1 LALLSRSLRSVA
13 RHAALYLLTSVAVI
27 GAEALIVFNW
37 HTNAGIAVLIA
48 SFVVEPFFIAIVT
61 AFTYADVRGD
71 FSAQATWL
79 RVLERSWAVLIIG
92 LLVDLVAIIGFQSIG
107 AADVF
112 DKLLGAGVIIIA
124 VSLVFADVH
133 ATVVDD
139 AEPWWFLVPRS
150 LGASIAVAWQGIAFA
165 RALITFML
173 RVLLP
178 SLLAVLVQNL
188 LEARHAPAPLF
199 WANAVSVL
207 LLLPPVQAFCTLV
220 YLDAIGYEP
229 KHP

>member
-1 LALLSRSLRSVA
+1 M
-13 RHAALYLLTSVAVI
+13 RHAVLYGLTCVVVI

-37 HTNAGIAVLIA
+37 HTNIYIAVSVA
-48 SFVVEPFFIAIVT
+48 SVVLEPFFVAIVN

-71 FSAQATWL
+71 LSAGATWL

-92 LLVDLVAIIGFQSIG
+92 LVVQVITAIGFQSISAG
-107 AADVF
+107 DIF
-112 DKLLGAGVIIIA
+112 DKLLGAGVIIVA

-150 LGASIAVAWQGIAFA
+150 LGASMAVAWQGVAFA
-165 RALITFML
+165 RALIAFML
-173 RVLLP
+173 VALLP
-178 SLLAVLVQNL
+178 TLLTIVVQNEL
-188 LEARHAPAPLF
+188 QTRHVPAAPF

-207 LLLPPVQAFCTLV
+207 LLLPLVQAFCSLV

-229 KHP
+229 KRS